1 MPLIAVID
9 DRPEKRRQ
17 LLGLAAS
24 VAADV
29 SVEGFATLGTAIE
42 SAAAAPPDLVVVG
55 RTVPALNGVRAI
67 RRFRKIP
74 ECEDTP
80 IILVSDP
87 EERRLRY
94 RALEA
99 GVSDVLPDPPDPGE
113 FALRARNLLAIA
125 HTLKT
130 IKTRAEMLER
140 GLAAKERRHRRDLK
154 ATRNNLRGIIDTVP
168 AIVSVAD
175 REGNFVFINQYFAA
189 FMGKTPEEAMG
200 APIDDILGPQHG
212 GREKAANEEVF
223 RGAGTLS
230 GYEEEITDSTGM
242 VRTFLSTKSALRDE
256 ENRVVNVITV
266 AQDITFRKWVES
278 ELREAKNAAEAASRV
293 KTEFLANVSHE
304 LRTPLNAIIGF
315 AEGINDE
322 LFGTPDLDRY
332 REYTQHISRS
342 ARHLK
347 AIIDDILDI
356 ANLESGGLDV
366 CSSEADP
373 TATVSDIVK
382 AVEATAAQSR
392 IKLRVDCKTEIPAIR
407 TDPNRLRQILMN
419 LISNAVKF
427 SSEGDEVRIELSADA
442 QGNVRVSVKD
452 CGTGIAAEDLP
463 LATDRFG
470 CLTGDPLSNPIS
482 GMGLGLPLSISLAEL
497 IGARVEIDSEKG
509 AGTRVTL
516 HFPAETLV
524 QPGRMAS

>member
-9 DRPEKRRQ
+9 DRPETRRQ
-17 LLGLAAS
+17 LLSLAAS
-24 VAADV
+24 VATDV
-29 SVEGFATLGTAIE
+29 SVEGFATLGKAIE
-42 SAAAAPPDLVVVG
+42 SAAGAPPDLVVVG

-80 IILVSDP
+80 IILIAAP

-99 GVSDVLPDPPDPGE
+99 GVSDVLPEPPDPGE
-113 FALRARNLLAIA
+113 FVLRACNLLAIA
-125 HTLKT
+125 HALKT
-130 IKTRAEMLER
+130 IKTRADMLER
-140 GLAAKERRHRRDLK
+140 GLAAKERRHRRDIK
-154 ATRNNLRGIIDTVP
+154 ITRNNLRGIIDTVP

-175 REGNFVFINQYFAA
+175 RDGNFVFINQYFAA
-189 FMGKTPEEAMG
+189 FLGTSVEEAMG
-200 APIDDILGPQHG
+200 APIEDILGAQHG
-212 GREKAANEEVF
+212 AREKAANAEVF
-223 RGAGTLS
+223 RGAGALS

-242 VRTFLSTKSALRDE
+242 VRTFLSTKSALRDD
-256 ENRVVNVITV
+256 ENRIVNVITV

-293 KTEFLANVSHE
+293 KTEFLAHVSHE

-315 AEGINDE
+315 AEGINDG
-322 LFGTPDLDRY
+322 LFGSPDPDRY
-332 REYTQHISRS
+332 REYTQHISLS

-366 CSSEADP
+366 SNVEADP
-373 TATVSDIVK
+373 VATVSEIVEAVK
-382 AVEATAAQSR
+382 ASAAQTG
-392 IKLRVDCKTEIPAIR
+392 IGLRVDCESEVPAIR
-407 TDPNRLRQILMN
+407 TDPSRLRQILMN
-419 LISNAVKF
+419 LVANAIK
-427 SSEGDEVRIELSADA
+427 SGSEGDEVRIGISANALGD
-442 QGNVRVSVKD
+442 VRISVKD
-452 CGTGIAAEDLP
+452 CRIGVAIPHLP
-463 LATDRFG
+463 LAVDG
-470 CLTGDPLSNPIS
+470 AEPPSDGSQGDPIG

-497 IGARVEIDSEKG
+497 LGAQVEIDRDSG
-509 AGTRVTL
+509 ARACVTL
-516 HFPAETLV
+516 SFAAASRV